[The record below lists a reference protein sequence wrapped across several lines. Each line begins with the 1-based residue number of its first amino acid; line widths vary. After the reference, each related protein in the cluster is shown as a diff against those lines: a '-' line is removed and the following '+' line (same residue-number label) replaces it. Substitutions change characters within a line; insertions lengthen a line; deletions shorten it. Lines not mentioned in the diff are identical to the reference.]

1 MKFQGKRSA
10 SDHIAEAVNYI
21 KDLEKSVKELSIRRD
36 ELRASPEWANP
47 TYDHVGGSTNSA
59 SRPGSVMINPRIGG
73 LGIQIDVP
81 YQHDQ
86 SFSLSSALHVLY
98 EEGLSVSS
106 CTSTNVND
114 RIIHNIICEVIKC
127 FFL

>member
-21 KDLEKSVKELSIRRD
+21 KDLEKSVKELSIRRE

-47 TYDHVGGSTNSA
+47 TYHVGGSTNSA
-59 SRPGSVMINPRIGG
+59 SRPGSVMINPRMGG

-81 YQHDQ
+81 YEHDQ

-114 RIIHNIICEVIKC
+114 RIIHNIICQVI
-127 FFL
+127 